1 MGKYKWDLKVKEEPE
16 INILDFIDSAE
27 NSNLLD
33 EMPVLPTLT
42 SEEIN
47 SVIPSFNTNNDLD
60 LLDNLFDCKPKVD
73 LPIEEN
79 EFSEA
84 RILQV
89 TNYQDD
95 TSSSVI
101 VDIPSVVKE
110 EIPKDIDTQMDA
122 NNEHFEEIPY
132 EDRYPCKKSLFN
144 QKILSEKYPWEVDF
158 ATEPDD
164 AAVATDGGQ
173 SNSDF
178 DFVGDK
184 SIELIG
190 EYEEN
195 ETFKRL
201 KAIFDAAEVQP
212 IEIPS
217 WVRRHYRKLC
227 VRRMQR
233 SVGLPVFNVDNF
245 SKKEFQNGNT
255 NHSPASAA
263 ILDRFHHL
271 ISASGNFSSGGKV
284 NDSFMA
290 RLAGACQ
297 YDFFISPH
305 TERVLH
311 PFIYRNANCAPPWVQ
326 LMCELKYVV
335 NDKIP
340 NRASVDYCYLRPQHI
355 AAVNGL
361 LQRVFW
367 PGIDSKLTFTIT
379 ELKMNLI
386 LILNFIP
393 VSECLSYPDFTVVA
407 LYKKLVIGCAFLV
420 PDVGYNEAYVSF
432 MAVRPGWQRA
442 GIATFMLYHLTQTCI
457 GKDITLH
464 VSATNPAICLYQ
476 KFGFKIQE
484 LILDFYE
491 KYLPYD
497 STQSKHAFFLRL
509 ER

>member
-1 MGKYKWDLKVKEEPE
+1 MGKYKWDLKVKVEPE
-16 INILDFIDSAE
+16 IDILDFIDSAE

-33 EMPVLPTLT
+33 EMPPLPTLT
-42 SEEIN
+42 TEEIN
-47 SVIPSFNTNNDLD
+47 SVIPSFATNNDLD
-60 LLDNLFDCKPKVD
+60 LLENLFECKPKVV
-73 LPIEEN
+73 LPIDED

-84 RILQV
+84 RVLQV

-95 TSSSVI
+95 NSN
-101 VDIPSVVKE
+101 PSMDGVALTIKQN
-110 EIPKDIDTQMDA
+110 ISQGIRTQMADD
-122 NNEHFEEIPY
+122 EEPDEIPY
-132 EDRYPCKKSLFN
+132 GERYVCKPSLFN
-144 QKILSEKYPWEVDF
+144 RKRPSEKYPWELDF
-158 ATEPDD
+158 ATETDTVAAPADD
-164 AAVATDGGQ
+164 ANGEND
-173 SNSDF
+173 NN

-190 EYEEN
+190 DYEEN
-195 ETFKRL
+195 ETYKRL
-201 KAIFDAAEVQP
+201 KIIFDAAESQP
-212 IEIPS
+212 IAIPS
-217 WVRRHYRKLC
+217 WIRRHYRKLC

-233 SVGLPVFNVDNF
+233 SVGLPVFNVDRF
-245 SKKEFQNGNT
+245 SKNDFLL
-255 NHSPASAA
+255 SSRSAAAASA

-271 ISASGNFSSGGKV
+271 ISASGNFSSGEKV

-290 RLAGACQ
+290 RLAGTCQ

-311 PFIYRNANCAPPWVQ
+311 PFIYRNLNCVPTWVQ

-340 NRASVDYCYLRPQHI
+340 SRASVDYCYLRPQHI

-361 LQRVFW
+361 LQRMFW
-367 PGIDSKLTFTIT
+367 PGIDSEFYRSLCFSFSHHFTDYFYLLT
-379 ELKMNLI
+379 
-386 LILNFIP
+386 

-420 PDVGYNEAYVSF
+420 PDVGDNEAYVSF
-432 MAVRPGWQRA
+432 MAVRPDWQRA

-497 STQSKHAFFLRL
+497 SSQSRHAFFLRL